1 MRFKAA
7 TAVLFGAVLST
18 TLVGQQKQA
27 PPEGAPPKPFRAP
40 VRDTSTLSNGFR
52 ITSARYGLI
61 PKINV
66 ELIIRGGYV
75 SEPQAKQGVSLLLG
89 ELMKEGTETR
99 SAEQVAQEA
108 ASIGGVID
116 VRVGPD
122 QIAVHGEALSDGAA
136 KLVDLLADV
145 ALHPKLPESE
155 LARLKKDQL
164 RNIAISKSTPRIMAA
179 QEFLKIVYG
188 DTGYGHA
195 VPDEKTLEAVTIADI
210 KAYYSQYF
218 VPTNAILYLTGV
230 FDPSLR
236 KTIQQSFDNWAKAPA
251 PSVPDVKARTV
262 HTLQVVDRPGASQST
277 LYLGVPVIMPN
288 NRDYIP
294 LEVADSILGGSFM
307 SRIVTNIREQ
317 KGYTYSPYSQIEMNA
332 DNGVWA
338 QHADVT
344 TKYTGA
350 SLTEIFGE
358 IDKLRK
364 QPPPEEELRGIQNGM
379 AGIFVL
385 RNSSRQGI
393 INILKFVDL
402 HRLPSNYVD
411 NYIPTVFAV
420 KPPEVQGMMEKYIDP
435 KKMTIVVVGDKTQID
450 SQLAPFKPSS

>member
-1 MRFKAA
+1 
-7 TAVLFGAVLST
+7 
-18 TLVGQQKQA
+18 
-27 PPEGAPPKPFRAP
+27 
-40 VRDTSTLSNGFR
+40 
-52 ITSARYGLI
+52 
-61 PKINV
+61 
-66 ELIIRGGYV
+66 
-75 SEPQAKQGVSLLLG
+75 
-89 ELMKEGTETR
+89 
-99 SAEQVAQEA
+99 
-108 ASIGGVID
+108 
-116 VRVGPD
+116 
-122 QIAVHGEALSDGAA
+122 
-136 KLVDLLADV
+136 
-145 ALHPKLPESE
+145 
-155 LARLKKDQL
+155 
-164 RNIAISKSTPRIMAA
+164 MAA